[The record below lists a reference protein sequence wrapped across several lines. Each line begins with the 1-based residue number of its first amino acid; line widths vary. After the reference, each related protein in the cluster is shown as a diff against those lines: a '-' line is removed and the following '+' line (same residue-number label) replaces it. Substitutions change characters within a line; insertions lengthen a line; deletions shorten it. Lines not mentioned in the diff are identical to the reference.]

1 MAGKGIKGITIN
13 IGGDTRGLD
22 NALKDVNKQASQ
34 TQKELREVERASKLD
49 PSSTELYAQKQ
60 QLLQKQVQ
68 STSEKL
74 DVLKRAQQQVEQ
86 QFKSGDI
93 GEEQYRAF
101 QRELVT
107 TEASL
112 KSYQGQIDKTRAEHH
127 ALAESTKNMQTFFQ
141 ATGTQ
146 VNTFADV
153 LGNKL
158 TNAIKEGKASSQ
170 QLEQALEKMG
180 KTALGSSADIENMK
194 HALAN
199 VDQKGIQQVQ
209 KELGQVAKE
218 ANKAGDEVNGFG
230 NKLQSVAG
238 ALMAGGGL
246 AAMIHEALDVST
258 LNTNIEISMDV
269 KGGDVEA
276 VRSSINSVTAAI
288 GDEEAAYE
296 GVRRQMTLNKDAS
309 QATNEKIIQGA
320 GMVSRAYKEIDF
332 KELIQETHEIG
343 KELGI
348 SQQDALA
355 LTNQLLGIG
364 FPPEQLDIISE
375 YGNQLERAGFNA
387 EEIQALMAAGVE
399 TG

>member
-1 MAGKGIKGITIN
+1 MAGKGIKGITFD

-22 NALKDVNKQASQ
+22 QALQKVEKDAVK
-34 TQKELREVERASKLD
+34 TQKELKEVEKAAKID
-49 PSSTELYAQKQ
+49 PSSTEMYAQKQ
-60 QLLQKQVQ
+60 QLLQKQV
-68 STSEKL
+68 SNTADKL
-74 DVLKRAQQQVEQ
+74 DVLKKAQSQVEE
-86 QFKSGDI
+86 QFKNGKI

-101 QRELVT
+101 QRELT
-107 TEASL
+107 MTEASL
-112 KSYQGQIDKTRAEHH
+112 KSYQGKIDQTRAEHH

-180 KTALGSSADIENMK
+180 KTALGASMDFEKMK
-194 HALAN
+194 HALSN
-199 VDQKGIQQVQ
+199 VDQRGLKAVQ
-209 KELGQVAKE
+209 KDLGQVAKE

-230 NKLQSVAG
+230 NKLQAVAG

-258 LNTNIEISMDV
+258 LNTNIEISMGV
-269 KGGDVEA
+269 KGGDLEA
-276 VRSSINSVTAAI
+276 VRGSINSVTAAI

-355 LTNQLLGIG
+355 LTNQLLAIG
-364 FPPEQLDIISE
+364 FPPEQLDEKLSS
-375 YGNQLERAGFNA
+375 QLV
-387 EEIQALMAAGVE
+387 IVV
-399 TG
+399 